1 MNEQTKKVL
10 ETATVEGGGGLRAV
24 TRPETAGAPP
34 STTPA
39 PELQALS
46 AEIVTLLYEQAFGS
60 GEERG
65 EAEVCEAFADI
76 LLRHWDLCCVLTF
89 LREEGAGL
97 RLVSGRIHPH
107 VDAEA
112 ARGLARTMAAEV
124 ERSGVEFGHWPD
136 ATAGGEAEETGRGPA
151 ASELREGFE
160 RSGLEA
166 GVAVPIAARGTLAG
180 AVVVMTTNEERLRAA
195 LDGVRSVAPGIV
207 ITIGDARRSEALGEQ
222 HRRIESLVSE
232 LRQRTAALEEAN
244 RELHRV
250 GRYRSLFLARMSHEL
265 RTPLTSILGFAEI
278 LLDQEA
284 LTAAQRRFCEKI
296 QASGFQL
303 QASLNQLVDLSR
315 LEAGQTELFL
325 HEFSLRETLRESCA
339 AVSRLAQK
347 QEVTLE
353 CQQSAEVGHIVSDEG
368 KLRQV
373 LYNFL
378 AFAIG
383 RSPAGAAVRIETSA
397 EDGGRFNLEIIDG
410 GEPLTDPSHLFDAV
424 DIDAPNERGTNMNE
438 LGLVIA
444 HRLLG
449 VLGGKVTLR
458 PLDPHGLAVR
468 LNLPARP
475 AEG

>member
-10 ETATVEGGGGLRAV
+10 ETAMVEAGGGLRAV
-24 TRPETAGAPP
+24 TQPEGAAAPP
-34 STTPA
+34 STTLA

-46 AEIVTLLYEQAFGS
+46 AEIVSLLYEQAFGT
-60 GEERG
+60 GPTRG
-65 EAEVCEAFADI
+65 EQEVCEAFADI
-76 LLRHWDLCCVLTF
+76 LLRHWDLCCVLTY

-97 RLVSGRIHPH
+97 RLV
-107 VDAEA
+107 A
-112 ARGLARTMAAEV
+112 ARVHSHVVEDAAREVAQAMAAEV
-124 ERSGVEFGHWPD
+124 ERTGVEFGHWPGASAGAPEP
-136 ATAGGEAEETGRGPA
+136 ATEGTAAPGLGG
-151 ASELREGFE
+151 GFE
-160 RSGLEA
+160 RAGLEA
-166 GVAVPIAARGTLAG
+166 GVAVPIMAHGALAG
-180 AVVVMTTNEERLRAA
+180 AVVVLTTNEERLSSA
-195 LDGVRSVAPGIV
+195 LDGVRSVAPAIV
-207 ITIGDARRSEALGEQ
+207 ITVGDARRSAAIGEQ
-222 HRRIESLVSE
+222 HRRIESLVDE

-244 RELHRV
+244 RELQRV

-284 LTAAQRRFCEKI
+284 LTAVQRRFCEKI

-325 HEFSLRETLRESCA
+325 HEFSLRETLRESCT
-339 AVSRLAQK
+339 AVARLAQK
-347 QEVTLE
+347 QEVTLN
-353 CQQSAEVGHIVSDEG
+353 CQPSEVGHIVSDEG
-368 KLRQV
+368 KFRQV

-383 RSPAGAAVRIETSA
+383 RSPAGGAIRIEA
-397 EDGGRFNLEIIDG
+397 AQADADRFTLEILDE

-424 DIDAPNERGTNMNE
+424 DVDAPNERGTNMNE

-449 VLGGKVTLR
+449 VLGGRVALR
-458 PLDPHGLAVR
+458 PLEPRGLAVC
-468 LNLPARP
+468 LNLPTRP
-475 AEG
+475 AER